1 MIADTHEPGAVAERV
16 RELCREFK
24 LPTLAAETVGRF
36 SEAGQADA
44 LATLV
49 EVLEQEAEDRRIRR
63 VDRLRRASKLPA
75 GKIWDTFEHDRAPAK
90 LRQQLERLAEGDF
103 VGHGVNVLAFGLPGT
118 GKTHAMCAIG
128 HRLVESGRSVL
139 FAPAYRLVQ
148 DMLAAKR
155 DLELP
160 RMLRKLDNF
169 DLLVVDDLGY
179 LPQGAE
185 ESEVLFT
192 LIAER
197 YERRSLGITSNL
209 VFSEW
214 EKVFANPMATA
225 AAIDRI
231 VHHSVILE
239 FDVPSYRT
247 NAAQNRQIG
256 KESNRPE

>member
-1 MIADTHEPGAVAERV
+1 M
-16 RELCREFK
+16 
-24 LPTLAAETVGRF
+24 
-36 SEAGQADA
+36 
-44 LATLV
+44 
-49 EVLEQEAEDRRIRR
+49 
-63 VDRLRRASKLPA
+63 
-75 GKIWDTFEHDRAPAK
+75 
-90 LRQQLERLAEGDF
+90 
-103 VGHGVNVLAFGLPGT
+103 PGT
-118 GKTHAMCAIG
+118 GKTHAICAIG

-139 FAPAYRLVQ
+139 FIPAYRLVQ

-155 DLELP
+155 DLDL
-160 RMLRKLDNF
+160 LRKLDNF
-169 DLLVVDDLGY
+169 DLLVIDDLGY

-197 YERRSLGITSNL
+197 YERRSLGVTSNL

-247 NAAQNRQIG
+247 SAAQNRQTDQ
-256 KESNRPE
+256 KSDRPE